1 MKIQIMKT
9 MKKRLKSQVITS
21 RKKELYQKS
30 SQYKSAVTS
39 DINRLKFDLER
50 VGKNILY
57 IGGSLY
63 VAYKLTKL
71 MTGSS
76 NDIPKTGDG
85 TQKVIRVRESS
96 PMVLKI
102 KEQITL
108 FLLALAFKKLKEFVT
123 ENSSNEDEQEDT

>member
-76 NDIPKTGDG
+76 NDIPKTDDG

-123 ENSSNEDEQEDT
+123 ENSSNEDGQEDT

>member
-1 MKIQIMKT
+1 
-9 MKKRLKSQVITS
+9 MKKGLKSQVITS

-71 MTGSS
+71 LTGSS
-76 NDIPKTGDG
+76 NDIPETGDG
-85 TQKVIRVRESS
+85 SQKVIKARESS

-102 KEQITL
+102 KEQISL
-108 FLLALAFKKLKEFVT
+108 FLLALAFKKLKEFIK
-123 ENSSNEDEQEDT
+123 ENSSKEDEQEDT